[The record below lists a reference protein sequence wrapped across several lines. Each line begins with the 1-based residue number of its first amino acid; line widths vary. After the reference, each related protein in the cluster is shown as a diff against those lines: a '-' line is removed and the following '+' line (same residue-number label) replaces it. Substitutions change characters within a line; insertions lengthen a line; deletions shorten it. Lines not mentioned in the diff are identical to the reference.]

1 MRYASLAVGKDQV
14 WRGLFLAPGH
24 YRPMNELRTV
34 LPYVHPYRRG
44 IAVGLL
50 FVALSN
56 VGVLLS
62 PALLGM
68 AIDAMRRPGA
78 TLGTI
83 AGFAALIIV
92 STVFGGAARYGMRQ
106 LLNAISRHVETD
118 LRDAFFAHLMRLD
131 AGFYNHTRTGD
142 LMSRATNDTQA
153 VRMAIGP
160 GVMYLVNTIVSTVFS
175 LLWML
180 SYSLSLTLLAL
191 IPMAFLPVVMRHFGT
206 LIHQRFS
213 QIQDHFGVITTM
225 VQENLSGVRI
235 VRAYVQ
241 EEAQERELD
250 TLNREYMARN
260 MALARLS
267 AVFNPLLSILT
278 GVGLL
283 ITLWYGGRQTMAGV
297 ITVGDFVGFGMYLGM
312 LTWPLIALGWV
323 VNLFQRG
330 SASMARINRIMET
343 TPRVPDSAQA
353 TPLPQ
358 VRGALEFRNVTFR
371 YPGTARDVLRNL
383 SFRIPAGS
391 TTALVGPTG
400 SGKSTLV
407 ALLTRQ
413 FDPDAGE
420 ILLDGIPLPLVPIAQ
435 LREVM
440 GVVPQEAF
448 VFSESIAANIG
459 FGMEQH
465 DAGARRVRRA
475 ADVAQL
481 TDTIA
486 AFPDGF
492 RTRLGERGVNLSG
505 GQRQRTTLARALARD
520 PRIVVLDDALSAVDT
535 HTEKEIL
542 RGLRQ
547 ELEERTAIVVSH
559 RVSAVMNADQILVL
573 DAGRL
578 VEQGLHAELI
588 TAGGL
593 YASLLRRQ
601 MLEEGLE
608 GDALAAGGEKG

>member
-1 MRYASLAVGKDQV
+1 
-14 WRGLFLAPGH
+14 
-24 YRPMNELRTV
+24 MNELRTV

-44 IAVGLL
+44 IAAGLV
-50 FVALSN
+50 FVAASN
-56 VGVLLS
+56 IGVLLS
-62 PALLGM
+62 PALLGL
-68 AIDAMRRPGA
+68 AIDAMQSPGA
-78 TLGTI
+78 SLRTI
-83 AGFAALIIV
+83 AGYAGLIV
-92 STVFGGAARYGMRQ
+92 LATLVGGAARYGMRQ
-106 LLNAISRHVETD
+106 LLNAISRRVETD

-131 AGFYNHTRTGD
+131 AGFYNGTRTGD

-160 GVMYLVNTIVSTVFS
+160 GIMYLVNTVVSTVFS
-175 LLWML
+175 LVLML
-180 SYSLSLTLLAL
+180 RYSVSLTLLAL
-191 IPMAFLPVVMRHFGT
+191 IPMVLLPVVMRHFGT

-250 TLNREYMARN
+250 LLNREYVERN
-260 MALARLS
+260 LALARLS
-267 AVFNPLLSILT
+267 AVFHPLLSILT
-278 GVGLL
+278 GAGLL
-283 ITLWYGGRQTMAGV
+283 ITLWYGGRQAMSGV
-297 ITVGDFVGFGMYLGM
+297 ISVGDFVGFSMYLGM

-330 SASMARINRIMET
+330 SASMARINRVMAT
-343 TPRVPDSAQA
+343 RPRVADAPQA
-353 TPLPQ
+353 TPLPR
-358 VRGALEFRNVTFR
+358 VRGEIEFRAVSFR
-371 YPGTARDVLRNL
+371 YPGTERDVLRDL

-407 ALLTRQ
+407 ALLTRR

-420 ILLDGIPLPLVPIAQ
+420 ILLDGTPLPLVPLAQ

-459 FGMEQH
+459 FGMERH
-465 DAGARRVRRA
+465 EAGAHRVHRA

-481 TDTIA
+481 TETVT

-492 RTRLGERGVNLSG
+492 ATRLGERGVNLSG

-542 RGLRQ
+542 RALRQ
-547 ELEERTAIVVSH
+547 ELEGRTAVVVSH

-573 DAGRL
+573 EAGRL
-578 VEQGLHAELI
+578 AEQGRHAQLI
-588 TAGGL
+588 NAGGV
-593 YASLLRRQ
+593 YATLLRRQ

-608 GDALAAGGEKG
+608 GDALAAGGGKG

>member
-1 MRYASLAVGKDQV
+1 
-14 WRGLFLAPGH
+14 
-24 YRPMNELRTV
+24 MNQLRTV

-44 IAVGLL
+44 IVTGLIL
-50 FVALSN
+50 VAASN
-56 VGVLLS
+56 IGVLLS
-62 PALLGM
+62 PALLGL
-68 AIDAMRRPGA
+68 AIDAMQRPGA
-78 TLGTI
+78 RLATI
-83 AGFAALIIV
+83 IGYAGLIIAA
-92 STVFGGAARYGMRQ
+92 TLLGGTARYGMRQ
-106 LLNAISRHVETD
+106 ILNAISRRVETD
-118 LRDAFFAHLMRLD
+118 LRSAFFAHLLRLD
-131 AGFYNHTRTGD
+131 AGFYNGTRTGD

-180 SYSLSLTLLAL
+180 RYSPSLTALAL
-191 IPMAFLPVVMRHFGT
+191 IPMVLLPVVMRRFGA

-213 QIQDHFGVITTM
+213 QIQDHYGVITTM

-235 VRAYVQ
+235 VRAYSQ
-241 EEAQERELD
+241 ETAQERELD
-250 TLNREYMARN
+250 ELNREYVERN
-260 MALARLS
+260 MSLARLS
-267 AVFNPLLSILT
+267 AVFQPLLTILT
-278 GVGLL
+278 GTGLL
-283 ITLWYGGRQTMAGV
+283 VALWYGGRQTMAGE
-297 ITVGDFVGFGMYLGM
+297 ISIGDFVGFSMYLGM

-330 SASMARINRIMET
+330 AASMARINLVMEIQ
-343 TPRVPDSAQA
+343 PLVQDAPDAVGLA
-353 TPLPQ
+353 E
-358 VRGALEFRNVTFR
+358 VRGEIEFRDVVFR
-371 YPGTARDVLRNL
+371 YPGTERDVLDGL

-400 SGKSTLV
+400 AGKSTLV
-407 ALLTRQ
+407 ALLTRR

-420 ILLDGIPLPLVPIAQ
+420 ILLDGVPLRLLPLAQ

-459 FGMEQH
+459 FGMEAH
-465 DAGARRVRRA
+465 EAGARLVRRA

-481 TDTIA
+481 TETVA
-486 AFPDGF
+486 AFPEGF
-492 RTRLGERGVNLSG
+492 ATRLGERGVNLSG

-542 RGLRQ
+542 GGLRQ
-547 ELEERTAIVVSH
+547 ELEGRTAIVVSH
-559 RVSAVMNADQILVL
+559 RVTAVMNADQILVL
-573 DAGRL
+573 DSGRL
-578 VEQGLHAELI
+578 VESGRHADLI

-608 GDALAAGGEKG
+608 ADALAGEGGKD

>member
-1 MRYASLAVGKDQV
+1 
-14 WRGLFLAPGH
+14 
-24 YRPMNELRTV
+24 MNELRTV
-34 LPYVHPYRRG
+34 LPYVRPYRRG
-44 IAVGLL
+44 IAAGLAL
-50 FVALSN
+50 VAASN
-56 VGVLLS
+56 IGVLLS
-62 PALLGM
+62 PALLGL

-78 TLGTI
+78 TLGAI
-83 AGFAALIIV
+83 ASYAGLIV
-92 STVFGGAARYGMRQ
+92 LATVVGGAARYGMRQ
-106 LLNAISRHVETD
+106 LLNAISRRVETD

-131 AGFYNHTRTGD
+131 AGFYGRTRTGD

-160 GVMYLVNTIVSTVFS
+160 GIMYLVNTIVSTVFS

-180 SYSLSLTLLAL
+180 RYSVPLTLLAL
-191 IPMAFLPVVMRHFGT
+191 IPMVLLPVVMRYFGT

-250 TLNREYMARN
+250 LLNREYVARN

-278 GVGLL
+278 GTGLL
-283 ITLWYGGRQTMAGV
+283 ITLWYGGRQTMTGAL
-297 ITVGDFVGFGMYLGM
+297 TVGDFVGFSMYLGM
-312 LTWPLIALGWV
+312 LTWPLIALGRV

-330 SASMARINRIMET
+330 AASMARINRIMET
-343 TPRVPDSAQA
+343 ESRVVDAPQA
-353 TPLPQ
+353 TPLPT
-358 VRGALEFRNVTFR
+358 VRGEIEFRDVAFR
-371 YPGTARDVLRNL
+371 YPGTERDVLRDL

-391 TTALVGPTG
+391 TSALVGRTG
-400 SGKSTLV
+400 SGKSTLL
-407 ALLTRQ
+407 ALLTRR
-413 FDPDAGE
+413 FDPDSGQ
-420 ILLDGIPLPLVPIAQ
+420 ILLAGGPLPLVPLAQ
-435 LREVM
+435 LRQVM

-448 VFSESIAANIG
+448 VFSESIAANIA

-465 DAGARRVRRA
+465 EDGAHRVRRA

-481 TDTIA
+481 TDTVS

-492 RTRLGERGVNLSG
+492 DTRLGERGVNLSG
-505 GQRQRTTLARALARD
+505 GQRQRATLARALARD

-542 RGLRQ
+542 RGLHQ
-547 ELEERTAIVVSH
+547 ELEGRTAIVVSH

-573 DAGRL
+573 EDGRL
-578 VEQGLHAELI
+578 VAQGTHAELV

-593 YASLLRRQ
+593 YATLLRRQ
-601 MLEEGLE
+601 LLEEGLD
-608 GDALAAGGEKG
+608 GDALVADAAES